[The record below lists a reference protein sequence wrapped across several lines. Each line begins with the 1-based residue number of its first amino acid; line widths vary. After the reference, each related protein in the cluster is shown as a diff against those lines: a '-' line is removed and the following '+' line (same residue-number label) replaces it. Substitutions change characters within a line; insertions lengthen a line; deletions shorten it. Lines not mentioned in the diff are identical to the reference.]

1 MLLNSYNIEQLLAN
15 KEQVLTCSKLAESK
29 NPTGYNMLRVIKK
42 KTLGKTVYYN
52 SRPDFTDNNIN

>member
-29 NPTGYNMLRVIKK
+29 NPAGYNMLRVIKK
-42 KTLGKTVYYN
+42 KNARKNCIL
-52 SRPDFTDNNIN
+52 

>member
-29 NPTGYNMLRVIKK
+29 NPAGYNMLRVIKK
-42 KTLGKTVYYN
+42 NARKYRKL
-52 SRPDFTDNNIN
+52 